1 MISVNSVLKR
11 NHNNKNRYGNGLNNE
26 RLLHTTEAFASI
38 LARFWPSEVD
48 KRKQLC
54 TIIIW
59 AVVYLKYYNLG
70 KCLQVIPCI
79 EKHLSDTYT
88 TLFLYTQRNSPNNH
102 IYKHIPFNKLIYTI
116 ISWYYI

>member
-1 MISVNSVLKR
+1 MISVNSVLKP
-11 NHNNKNRYGNGLNNE
+11 NHNTINRYGNDLNDE
-26 RLLHTTEAFASI
+26 RLFKSTEAFASI
-38 LARFWPSEVD
+38 LARFWPSEVN

-54 TIIIW
+54 TIIVW

-88 TLFLYTQRNSPNNH
+88 TLF
-102 IYKHIPFNKLIYTI
+102 FIYTT
-116 ISWYYI
+116 